1 MLVTFPHIGNAYIGV
16 KAMCH
21 NIGADVIIPPK
32 TTSLTMSL
40 ATKYSPEGVCIPF
53 KLNLGNMIQA
63 LEMGADTILNVT
75 GHGTCRMGYYFKVQ
89 ELILR
94 DMGFNFKML
103 LTGLSENKFQSFL
116 SMLKR
121 VSHNASW
128 LQIFRAFQFGVAKMT
143 ALDDIEI
150 MTNKIRAMEKKK
162 GTATGIYRQAINA
175 IDNAADYSGL
185 RRVVDTYEEKLGS
198 IARNDKPPLKILVVG
213 EIYVVLDP
221 YANMD
226 VELELGKLGAM
237 TTRSLY
243 LSRWVKS
250 SIVWGMLK
258 RDQWHEVHRAAR
270 PYLKRDVGG
279 DGWETVGEKAISV
292 GKYDGIVHL
301 APFTC
306 MPEGTAQNIMP
317 SMKEKTP
324 VLAIYCDEQTSKA
337 GVITRLEAFT
347 DMLRIHGAK
356 SNGHIVTNL

>member
-16 KAMCH
+16 KAMCD
-21 NIGADVIIPPK
+21 NIGADVVIPPK
-32 TTSLTMSL
+32 ATSLTMSL

-94 DMGFNFKML
+94 DMGFNFKMV
-103 LTGLSENKFQSFL
+103 LTGLSENKFRSFL
-116 SMLKR
+116 TMLKR

-143 ALDDIEI
+143 ALDDMEI
-150 MTNKIRAMEKKK
+150 LTNKIRAVEKKK
-162 GTATGIYRQAINA
+162 GTSTGIYQKAIGA
-175 IDNAADYSGL
+175 IDNACDYSGL
-185 RRVVDTYEEKLGS
+185 RRVVKDYGEQLNG
-198 IARNDKPPLKILVVG
+198 IARNGRNPLKILVVG

-226 VELELGKLGAM
+226 VELELGKLGSM

-243 LSRWVKS
+243 LSRWIKS
-250 SIVWGMLK
+250 SILWGMLK
-258 RDQWHEVHRAAR
+258 RDQWLEVHRAAR

-279 DGWETVGEKAISV
+279 DGWETVGEKVVSV
-292 GKYDGIVHL
+292 GKYDGMVHL

-317 SMKEKTP
+317 STEEKLP

-337 GVITRLEAFT
+337 GVVTRLEAFT
-347 DMLRIHGAK
+347 DMLRLHRAK
-356 SNGHIVTNL
+356 ANR